1 MNGSI
6 VYELER
12 PENAGLKKPMKAC
25 SPTQLFTYRQ
35 TYIVDLYV
43 SMQLL
48 VMIFNRKLIV
58 LYFLNV
64 NMKMINFHTVSDQL
78 IPSVLALFFRF

>member
-6 VYELER
+6 VYELDR

-48 VMIFNRKLIV
+48 V
-58 LYFLNV
+58 
-64 NMKMINFHTVSDQL
+64 
-78 IPSVLALFFRF
+78 

>member
-48 VMIFNRKLIV
+48 VMIFNRKFIV

-64 NMKMINFHTVSDQL
+64 NMKVKMINFHSLWPADTQCTC
-78 IPSVLALFFRF
+78 IVL

>member
-48 VMIFNRKLIV
+48 V

-64 NMKMINFHTVSDQL
+64 NMKVKMINFHTVSDQL
-78 IPSVLALFFRF
+78 TPSVLALFFRF